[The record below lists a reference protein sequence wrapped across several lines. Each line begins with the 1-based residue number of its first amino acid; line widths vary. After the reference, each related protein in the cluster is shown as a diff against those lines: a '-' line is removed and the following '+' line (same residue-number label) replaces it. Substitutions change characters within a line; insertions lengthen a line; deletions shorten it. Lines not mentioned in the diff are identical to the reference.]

1 MDIQSVRK
9 EKGVSQEDLARAIG
23 VNRATL
29 SKYETGTIS
38 PTVKMLGKIA
48 EELGV
53 SILAFFIDNGEV
65 IGGAK

>member
-29 SKYETGTIS
+29 SKYETGAIS

-53 SILAFFIDNGEV
+53 SILTFFIDNGEV
-65 IGGAK
+65 IGGVK